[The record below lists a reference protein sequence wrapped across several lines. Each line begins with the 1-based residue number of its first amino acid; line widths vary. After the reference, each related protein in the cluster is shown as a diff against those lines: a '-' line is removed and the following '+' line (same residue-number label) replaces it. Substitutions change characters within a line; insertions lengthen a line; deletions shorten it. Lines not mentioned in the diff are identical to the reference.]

1 MWLTDVG
8 AWWDVDLLFG
18 NLAGRTLGDWALPA
32 VGLQEMMDVDTGIF
46 EKKHGSM
53 GHRYKLF
60 FCCCE
65 AAESESAGR
74 DQCCRMCRRQRD
86 TCQEIGAHGG
96 VAAEP

>member
-1 MWLTDVG
+1 MWLADVG
-8 AWWDVDLLFG
+8 AWWDVDLLDG

-60 FCCCE
+60 SAVLRQLKAKVQGGIS
-65 AAESESAGR
+65 AAGCVGGSGTLA
-74 DQCCRMCRRQRD
+74 RR
-86 TCQEIGAHGG
+86 
-96 VAAEP
+96 